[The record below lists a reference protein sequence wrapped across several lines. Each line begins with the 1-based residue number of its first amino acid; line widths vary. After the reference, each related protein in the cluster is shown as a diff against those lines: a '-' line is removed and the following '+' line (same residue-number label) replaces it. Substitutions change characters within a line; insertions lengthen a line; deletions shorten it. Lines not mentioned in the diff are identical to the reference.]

1 MNRIVLWGLVLLSFP
16 AAAQRQDMACY
27 LEWQDGSDQVVTGT
41 VANPHGLRSNGLNR
55 YAEQEYFKRY
65 SANEKFTS
73 RYGALQAIDCV
84 PMGTR
89 FSNLRAN
96 ELYRLTPR

>member
-1 MNRIVLWGLVLLSFP
+1 MYAI
-16 AAAQRQDMACY
+16 
-27 LEWQDGSDQVVTGT
+27 
-41 VANPHGLRSNGLNR
+41 RS
-55 YAEQEYFKRY
+55 YYDFKRY
-65 SANEKFTS
+65 SANEEFTS

-89 FSNLRAN
+89 FANLRAN